1 MFEKEAKEYED
12 SYIKS
17 DYCERV
23 RDTWRNGA
31 VFGYTK
37 ASEWHDLRKKP
48 DDLPEEGEIV
58 LCYCLGVCGVS
69 YPITAQMYFDYHGSD
84 HYWYPSA
91 ASGNRPLEELRN
103 VLAWKEIAI
112 PMGIVHEKEETSEI

>member
-1 MFEKEAKEYED
+1 MAYALGVTMFEKEAKEYED

-37 ASEWHDLRKKP
+37 ASEWHDLRKDP
-48 DDLPEEGEIV
+48 NDLPPVERGSASIDV
-58 LCYCLGVCGVS
+58 LTDGKG
-69 YPITAQMYFDYHGSD
+69 
-84 HYWYPSA
+84 
-91 ASGNRPLEELRN
+91 
-103 VLAWKEIAI
+103 IAYYYYDESCWCDFN
-112 PMGIVHEKEETSEI
+112 GSEIDPPKAWCEIPKFEEEIK